1 MSYEQ
6 IRVEHAAPVTTITL
20 HRPEAM
26 NAITVDMLGELAT
39 ALDAVKADPAVTVV
53 IITGEG
59 RAFSAGVDLKALGTR
74 SLDGGA
80 VGDYLDIPARGVID
94 RIRDLDAIVIAK
106 INGFTFTGALELALC
121 CDLII
126 AADEAKFGDTHAKW
140 GLRPSWGMSQRLP
153 RLVGPQ
159 RARLL
164 SYSAMTFTG
173 AQAAQW
179 GLAAQSVPAA
189 ELDGVVSALAATL
202 AENSRDALLAYKDL
216 YRAADELELAEGIAY
231 EKVTKYP
238 IADTDERIAQ
248 FK

>member
-39 ALDAVKADPAVTVV
+39 ALDAVQADPAVTVV
-53 IITGEG
+53 VLTGEG

-80 VGDYLDIPARGVID
+80 VGDYLDIPARAVID
-94 RIRDLDAIVIAK
+94 RIRSLDAIVIAK
-106 INGFTFTGALELALC
+106 INGFTFTGALELALA

-126 AADEAKFGDTHAKW
+126 AAEEAKFGDTHAKW

-173 AQAAQW
+173 AQAAHW
-179 GLAAQSVPAA
+179 GLAAQAVPAA
-189 ELDGVVSALAATL
+189 ELDSVVAELAATL
-202 AENSRDALLAYKDL
+202 SANSRDALLAYKDL
-216 YRAADELELAEGIAY
+216 YRAADELDLAEGIAY
-231 EKVTKYP
+231 EEATSYP
-238 IADTDERIAQ
+238 IADTDERVAQ
-248 FK
+248 FR

>member
-1 MSYEQ
+1 MSHEQ

-26 NAITVDMLGELAT
+26 NAITVDMLGELAV

-106 INGFTFTGALELALC
+106 INGFTFTGALELALA

-179 GLAAQSVPAA
+179 GLAAQSVPAT
-189 ELDGVVSALAATL
+189 ELDGVVAALATTL

-231 EKVTKYP
+231 EEVTKYP

-248 FK
+248 FR